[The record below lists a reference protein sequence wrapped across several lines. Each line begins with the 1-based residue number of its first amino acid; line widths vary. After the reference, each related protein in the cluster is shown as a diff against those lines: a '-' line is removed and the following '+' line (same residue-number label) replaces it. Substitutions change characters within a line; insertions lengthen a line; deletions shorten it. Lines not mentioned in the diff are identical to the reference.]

1 MARRGPDRDRARC
14 FGSTPPRQASGQ
26 AAVAQA
32 AEEADATALRN
43 GASAG
48 LVLIT
53 TSSSRQLSSSA
64 VRFAC
69 DSPLEGDGFEPPV
82 PLWRMAPGPASA
94 ELREVPAGQLRFA
107 PPLEES
113 EPSVPFDRCS
123 VTAGKNPS
131 WEAAVSA
138 GRRAVWLHRAGRG
151 SERWPPVPVDL
162 FYAAMPRR
170 VSLSCKSRAARN
182 QAVKFSGYWRIC
194 SCSIW
199 ARHRFLPLR
208 RGTKSSAC
216 LPSTIIGVIPIV
228 GKLSL
233 RRIRPHPLS
242 RRNCHF
248 EALAFPVFR

>member
-1 MARRGPDRDRARC
+1 MTRWFTNMLARVAFVQIIAAMRSISAFKPIHGTASDGQQCQFHQTDLGRAQDRRCEALVMARRGPDRDRARC

-94 ELREVPAGQLRFA
+94 ELREVPARQLRFA

-170 VSLSCKSRAARN
+170 VSLSLKS
-182 QAVKFSGYWRIC
+182 Q
-194 SCSIW
+194 
-199 ARHRFLPLR
+199 PP
-208 RGTKSSAC
+208 GTK
-216 LPSTIIGVIPIV
+216 
-228 GKLSL
+228 
-233 RRIRPHPLS
+233 R
-242 RRNCHF
+242 
-248 EALAFPVFR
+248 